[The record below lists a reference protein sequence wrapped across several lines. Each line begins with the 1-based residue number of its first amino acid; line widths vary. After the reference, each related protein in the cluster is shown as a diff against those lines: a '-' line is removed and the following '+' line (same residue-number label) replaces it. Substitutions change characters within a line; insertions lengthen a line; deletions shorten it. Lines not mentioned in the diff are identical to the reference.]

1 MRTLRTGENVDNN
14 MWHEDD
20 LDYAAANAASRF
32 DLDHEHARELVD
44 LVSGAFEDG
53 GDAVDDAP
61 WDVQDTDAAVSGE
74 DFVDD
79 VATSLGYDLD

>member
-1 MRTLRTGENVDNN
+1 MNDR

-32 DLDHEHARELVD
+32 DLDEEHARQLVD
-44 LVSGAFEDG
+44 LVSGAFEEG

-61 WDVQDTDAAVSGE
+61 WDVQDADTGVSGE

-79 VATSLGYDLD
+79 VADSLGYDLD